1 MAESSCWFQEMQQY
15 LRTRNLYHFLPEILG
30 RLSSSY
36 LHPLPGVNEV
46 TVESWQLVTA
56 IHCEGDGLILYE

>member
-1 MAESSCWFQEMQQY
+1 MLPRNATVSQDTEFVSS
-15 LRTRNLYHFLPEILG
+15 LPEILG

-36 LHPLPGVNEV
+36 LHPLPGVDEV